1 MKVQYASQLI
11 AQGICLLS
19 EGLTDPSCVLSEKFN
34 LRPITARLYSTS
46 VGSRLEDFMWP
57 SHSNGVK
64 CTRQSVRPS
73 VSRINPCE
81 LLWMKNRLQRPIYKR
96 VYTNV
101 RYKCGSGG
109 HGPYFLFHLARAGPG
124 RNAPFIMAT
133 LRSTRGHYSFALWF
147 LLSSFFCVFSSP
159 NISRRRLDFCHNCLS
174 ANLGCR
180 SEMCCTRLAEIQDV
194 KKSPKSP
201 YGRHCTTLSGYIS
214 ASDSFYDFGAI

>member
-1 MKVQYASQLI
+1 MAITFGTVEERSGRFFNCTKRTPMKVQYASQLI

-81 LLWMKNRLQRPIYKR
+81 LL
-96 VYTNV
+96 
-101 RYKCGSGG
+101 
-109 HGPYFLFHLARAGPG
+109 
-124 RNAPFIMAT
+124 
-133 LRSTRGHYSFALWF
+133 
-147 LLSSFFCVFSSP
+147 
-159 NISRRRLDFCHNCLS
+159 
-174 ANLGCR
+174 
-180 SEMCCTRLAEIQDV
+180 
-194 KKSPKSP
+194 
-201 YGRHCTTLSGYIS
+201 
-214 ASDSFYDFGAI
+214 